1 MKQLPSQK
9 RLRAL
14 FLYADGQL
22 LWKESMGG
30 HRVAGRRAGSVEPK
44 GYRVVRVDGSLFK
57 EHRVI
62 WKWFYGKDPSDQLDH
77 VNRIKTDNRIE
88 NLEEVDNRKNVT
100 RARRRKNMPTGVY
113 EKGAK
118 FSARMW
124 KNGKN
129 LFLGYYGTIE
139 EAAEAYNEA
148 LRQTKRT
155 DG

>member
-1 MKQLPSQK
+1 
-9 RLRAL
+9 
-14 FLYADGQL
+14 
-22 LWKESMGG
+22 
-30 HRVAGRRAGSVEPK
+30 
-44 GYRVVRVDGSLFK
+44 
-57 EHRVI
+57 
-62 WKWFYGKDPSDQLDH
+62 
-77 VNRIKTDNRIE
+77 
-88 NLEEVDNRKNVT
+88 
-100 RARRRKNMPTGVY
+100 MPTGVY